1 MTSKKHIWN
10 KISSSIESNIPRSDF
25 RTWFSNVDLKELH
38 PELAV
43 IEAPNKFVAHWLRE
57 KYLVNLQNA
66 FSDHL
71 DSIPEIRFTYSGLT
85 APDEATQFEEPK
97 KVEGVSRNG
106 LDASYTFSNF
116 VTAKSNRFAYSA
128 ALQVSHDWSTDYNPL
143 YIFSKLGSGKTH
155 LLNAIGNH
163 RITKNP
169 SLSARY
175 LSADRFSKD
184 FSLAK
189 RYGKLIQFRN
199 TYKNLDLLLID
210 DVHLLG
216 GRKKTQEELVTI
228 FNLFYESKK
237 QIVFAGKTTPAGIDQ
252 IVPQLQSRLEWGLFT
267 EISLPNREIKISIIQ
282 EKAKQENIRLQDDVV
297 FFLAKATN
305 DLKTLVRYMVS
316 LGSYYS
322 LYQREIDMSTVK
334 SIITKRTINSIDI
347 YEIQKL
353 TAKYFNISVSDL
365 VSTSRKRVFSYP
377 RQVAMYLSRNL
388 TSLSYKEIGKVFG
401 NKDHSTVVYAVNSIK
416 KGIKNQKKTIIND
429 INKVKTFFSKHS
441 K

>member
-1 MTSKKHIWN
+1 MTHKKYIWSKIT
-10 KISSSIESNIPRSDF
+10 SSIESNISRSDF
-25 RTWFSNVDLKELH
+25 RTWFSNLDLKELH
-38 PELAV
+38 PEFAV
-43 IEAPNKFVAHWLRE
+43 IEAPNKFVAHWVQE
-57 KYLVNLQNA
+57 KYLINLQKA
-66 FSDHL
+66 FNDHL
-71 DSIPEIRFTYSGLT
+71 DSIPEIRFSYSGLT
-85 APDEATQFEEPK
+85 GAEESK
-97 KVEGVSRNG
+97 KAGGISRYG
-106 LDASYTFSNF
+106 LDSSYKFSNF

-128 ALQVSHDWSTDYNPL
+128 ALQVSYDRPSDYNPL

-163 RITKNP
+163 IITKNP
-169 SLSARY
+169 SLLVKY
-175 LSADRFSKD
+175 LSVDRFSRD

-237 QIVFAGKTTPAGIDQ
+237 QIVFAGRTPPAGIDQ
-252 IVPQLQSRLEWGLFT
+252 IIPQLQSRLEWGLFT
-267 EISLPNREIKISIIQ
+267 EISLPNREIKINIIQ
-282 EKAKQENIRLQDDVV
+282 KKAKQENIRIHDDVV
-297 FFLAKATN
+297 FFLVKATN

-316 LGSYYS
+316 LGTYFS

-334 SIITKRTINSIDI
+334 SIISKRTINNIDI

-353 TAKYFNISVSDL
+353 TAKYFNISVLDL
-365 VSTSRKRVFSYP
+365 LSTSRKRVFSYP

-388 TSLSYKEIGKVFG
+388 TGLSYKEIGKIFG
-401 NKDHSTVVYAVNSIK
+401 NKDHSTVVYAVNSIRK
-416 KGIKNQKKTIIND
+416 DIKNQKNPIFDD
-429 INKVKTFFSKHS
+429 INRVKAFFSQHS